1 MRDFWFF
8 GRKRETATTAT
19 DTVQD
24 TAGTS
29 ASYQENVSRVTSQ
42 EAALRIASFYR
53 CVSLRAN
60 TMAQLTCQYQRMD
73 RKGGN
78 FVQDNYG
85 KGGDLNYLLQVS
97 PNPMMT
103 AFDLWRQAEIEVIM
117 RGNAFILI
125 ERDEEGWPRAFWLA
139 SCGGYFPSVNKF
151 NLTWNTPNGKMN
163 RVVDAADVIHI
174 PNTFRSPDGLLG
186 VPTLVYAADM
196 LSLNKTLDNEALE
209 SAAKGG
215 KVKLILQQ
223 EKTPMR
229 GLGGGLV
236 KKAELNKYAQEVENA
251 VYAHDVIGLHGIT
264 SVTPISM
271 NANEMQLFEQRQFGV
286 AEICR
291 MLDVPRSLN
300 MDGSNSSYKTPEA
313 DRLDFLMN
321 GIQPG
326 RRLREDELNRKLL
339 TRYDYGK
346 RRIHLCELP
355 LMMFDKK
362 GQATIDKMNLE
373 TGTMTVN
380 ELRKQYDM
388 PAVDKGD
395 IVYVSTNL
403 AELGS
408 KKLSDP
414 AGVTKATEDKKE
426 DKVPTEEKEGE
437 DGIPDG
443 NAQ

>member
-1 MRDFWFF
+1 MRDFWNF
-8 GRKRETATTAT
+8 GRKREAEAAANAAAEQST
-19 DTVQD
+19 
-24 TAGTS
+24 G
-29 ASYQENVSRVTSQ
+29 ASYQENVARVTSQ
-42 EAALRIASFYR
+42 EMALRIASFYR

-73 RKGGN
+73 KDGGN

-85 KGGDLNYLLQVS
+85 RGGDLNYLLQVS

-125 ERDEEGWPRAFWLA
+125 ERDAEGWPRSFWLA
-139 SCGGYFPSVNKF
+139 QCGGYITQHTF
-151 NLTWNTPNGKMN
+151 NLTWQTPTGPMQ
-163 RVVDAADVIHI
+163 RIVDAADVIHI

-186 VPTLVYAADM
+186 IPTLQYAADL

-209 SAAKGG
+209 DAAKGG

-236 KKAELNKYAQEVENA
+236 KKQELVKYAQEVENA
-251 VYAHDVIGLHGIT
+251 VYSHDVIGLHGIT

-271 NANEMQLFEQRQFGV
+271 NAGEMQLFEQRQFGV

-291 MLDVPRSLN
+291 MLEVPRSLN

-321 GIQPG
+321 CIQPG

-339 TRYDYGK
+339 GRYDFGK

-355 LMMFDKK
+355 LMTFDKK

-373 TGTMTVN
+373 TGAMTVN
-380 ELRKQYDM
+380 EIRKQYDM
-388 PAVDKGD
+388 PSVPNGD

-414 AGVTKATEDKKE
+414 AGYQNTKDPQEKPVDE
-426 DKVPTEEKEGE
+426 GKEG
-437 DGIPDG
+437 DNGIPERD
-443 NAQ
+443 A

>member
-1 MRDFWFF
+1 MRDFWNF
-8 GRKRETATTAT
+8 GRKRETEQAVTEQA
-19 DTVQD
+19 
-24 TAGTS
+24 AS

-60 TMAQLTCQYQRMD
+60 TMAQLLCQYQRLD

-78 FVQDNYG
+78 YVVDNYG
-85 KGGDLNYLLQVS
+85 RGGDLNYLLQVA
-97 PNPMMT
+97 PNPMTT
-103 AFDLWRQAEIEVIM
+103 AFDLWRQVEIEIIM
-117 RGNAFILI
+117 RGNAFVFID
-125 ERDEEGWPRAFWLA
+125 RDEEGWPRFLWLA
-139 SCGGYFPSVNKF
+139 RMGGYIPTQNRF
-151 NLTWNTPNGKMN
+151 NLQWNTPTGPVQ
-163 RVVDAADVIHI
+163 RVIDAVDVIHI
-174 PNTFRSPDGLLG
+174 PNTFKTPDGLLG
-186 VPTLVYAADM
+186 IPTLQYAADM
-196 LSLNKTLDNEALE
+196 LSLNKTLDDEALE

-236 KKAELNKYAQEVENA
+236 KKQELVKYAQEVENA
-251 VYAHDVIGLHGIT
+251 VYSHDVIGLHGIT

-271 NANEMQLFEQRQFGV
+271 NAGEMQLFEQRQFGV

-291 MLDVPRSLN
+291 MLEVPRSLN

-321 GIQPG
+321 CIQPG

-339 TRYDYGK
+339 SRYDYGR

-362 GQATIDKMNLE
+362 GQAAIDKMNLE
-373 TGTMTVN
+373 SGAMTVN
-380 ELRKQYDM
+380 EIRKQYDQ

-414 AGVTKATEDKKE
+414 AGYQNTDKPQE
-426 DKVPTEEKEGE
+426 QPEGKEGE
-437 DGIPDG
+437 DVHEGD
-443 NAQ
+443 A